1 MNKRSFIKNATL
13 TGIGATLGMDALAAL
28 FETKKHSS
36 AAALAADDKFWNQIR
51 TQYMLKPDYI
61 NLENG
66 FYNFI
71 PQPTLEKYIQHIRD
85 INYQGSYYMRT
96 VQRDNKKRMAAKL
109 AAVAGCSPEE
119 LIITRNTTESLDLVI
134 AGQDWKAGDEAL
146 MAIQDY
152 GSMLD
157 MFEQVSKRYGVV
169 LNKVSI
175 PNLPASDEEIVSL
188 YEKAITPK
196 TKLLMI
202 LHMVNITGH
211 ILPVRKICG
220 MAHSKGVEVMVDGAH
235 AFAHIQYK
243 ISELDCDYY
252 GTSLHKWMSVPLG
265 AGFLFVKKE
274 KIAKTWPLIGDG
286 TKDLSDIRR
295 LNHIGTHACATDLTI
310 EDAIDFYN
318 MIGAERKEKRLRYIQ
333 QYWTSR
339 VKNVPKIIINT
350 PTDDKRSCGIANVGI
365 AGMTPADLA
374 KRLMDEHKIFTVAID
389 TANVHGCRITPNV
402 YTSLEELDAF
412 VAALK
417 KLAASDGQFQRNRQR
432 PESYLGTQ

>member
-51 TQYMLKPDYI
+51 SQYMLKPDYI

-119 LIITRNTTESLDLVI
+119 LIITRNTTESLDLII

-175 PNLPASDEEIVSL
+175 PNLPDSDEEIVSL

-202 LHMVNITGH
+202 PHMVNITGH
-211 ILPVRKICG
+211 ILPVRKICD

-339 VKNVPKIIINT
+339 VKNIPKIIINT

-374 KRLMDEHKIFTVAID
+374 KRLMEEHKIFTVAID

-402 YTSLEELDAF
+402 YTTVEELDAF

-417 KLAASDGQFQRNRQR
+417 KLAA
-432 PESYLGTQ
+432 

>member
-36 AAALAADDKFWNQIR
+36 AAALAADDQFWNQIR
-51 TQYMLKPDYI
+51 SQYMLKPDYI

-134 AGQDWKAGDEAL
+134 AGQDWKASDEAL

-175 PNLPASDEEIVSL
+175 PNLPDSDEEIVSL

-202 LHMVNITGH
+202 PHMVNITGQ
-211 ILPVRKICG
+211 ILPVRKICD

-374 KRLMDEHKIFTVAID
+374 KRLMEEHKIFTVAID

-402 YTSLEELDAF
+402 YTTVEELDAF

-417 KLAASDGQFQRNRQR
+417 KLAA
-432 PESYLGTQ
+432 

>member
-36 AAALAADDKFWNQIR
+36 AAALAADDQFWNQIR
-51 TQYMLKPDYI
+51 SQYMLKPDYI

-134 AGQDWKAGDEAL
+134 AGQDWKAGDEAV

-152 GSMLD
+152 GAMLD
-157 MFEQVSKRYGVV
+157 MFEQVSKRYGVA

-188 YEKAITPK
+188 YEKVITPK

-202 LHMVNITGH
+202 PHMVNITGQ
-211 ILPVRKICG
+211 ILPVRKICD
-220 MAHSKGVEVMVDGAH
+220 MAHSKGVEVVVDGAH

-374 KRLMDEHKIFTVAID
+374 KRLMEEHKIFTVAID

-402 YTSLEELDAF
+402 YTTVEELDAF

-417 KLAASDGQFQRNRQR
+417 KLAA
-432 PESYLGTQ
+432 

>member
-13 TGIGATLGMDALAAL
+13 TGIGASLGMDALAAL
-28 FETKKHSS
+28 FETRKNTS
-36 AAALAADDKFWNQIR
+36 AAALAADDQFWNQIR
-51 TQYMLKPDYI
+51 SQYMLKPDYI

-109 AAVAGCSPEE
+109 AAVAGCSAEE

-152 GSMLD
+152 GAMLD

-169 LNKVSI
+169 LKKVSI
-175 PNLPASDEEIVSL
+175 PNLPVSDEEIVSL
-188 YEKAITPK
+188 YEKAITAK

-202 LHMVNITGH
+202 PHMVNITGQ
-211 ILPVRKICG
+211 ILPVRKICD

-286 TKDLSDIRR
+286 TTDLSDIRR

-339 VKNVPKIIINT
+339 IKNVPKIIINT

-374 KRLMDEHKIFTVAID
+374 KRLMEEHKIFTVAID

-402 YTSLEELDAF
+402 YTTVEELDAF

-417 KLAASDGQFQRNRQR
+417 KLAA
-432 PESYLGTQ
+432 

>member
-202 LHMVNITGH
+202 PHMVNITGQ
-211 ILPVRKICG
+211 ILPVRKICD

-350 PTDDKRSCGIANVGI
+350 PTDEKRSCGIANVGI

-402 YTSLEELDAF
+402 YTTVEELDAF

-417 KLAASDGQFQRNRQR
+417 KLAA
-432 PESYLGTQ
+432 

>member
-36 AAALAADDKFWNQIR
+36 AAALAADDQFWNQIR
-51 TQYMLKPDYI
+51 TQYMIKPDYI

-119 LIITRNTTESLDLVI
+119 LIITRNTTESLDLII

-202 LHMVNITGH
+202 PHMVNITGQ
-211 ILPVRKICG
+211 ILPVRKICD
-220 MAHSKGVEVMVDGAH
+220 MAHNKGVEVMVDGAH

-402 YTSLEELDAF
+402 YTTVEELDAF

-417 KLAASDGQFQRNRQR
+417 KLAA
-432 PESYLGTQ
+432 

>member
-1 MNKRSFIKNATL
+1 MNKRSFIKNAAL
-13 TGIGATLGMDALAAL
+13 SGIGATLGMDALASL
-28 FETKKHSS
+28 FDAKKNVS
-36 AAALAADDKFWNQIR
+36 ATALAADDAFWKNIRNQYI
-51 TQYMLKPDYI
+51 LKPDYI

-71 PQPTLEKYIQHIRD
+71 PQPTLEKYIEHIRH
-85 INYQGSYYMRT
+85 INFHGSHYMRT

-109 AAVAGCSPEE
+109 AEVAGCSPDE
-119 LIITRNTTESLDLVI
+119 LIITRNTTESLDLII

-152 GSMLD
+152 GAMLD
-157 MFEQVSKRYGVV
+157 MFDQVSQRYGVV

-188 YEKAITPK
+188 YEKAITPR

-202 LHMVNITGH
+202 PHMVNITGQ
-211 ILPVRKICG
+211 ILPVRKICD

-243 ISELDCDYY
+243 INDLGCDYY
-252 GTSLHKWMSVPLG
+252 GTSLHKWLSVPLG
-265 AGFLFVKKE
+265 AGFLYVKKD
-274 KIAKTWPLIGDG
+274 KIAKVWPLIGDG
-286 TKDLSDIRR
+286 NKDLDDIRR
-295 LNHIGTHACATDLTI
+295 LNHVGTHPSATDLTV

-365 AGMTPADLA
+365 DGMTPADLA
-374 KRLMDEHKIFTVAID
+374 KRLMEEHKIFTVAID

-402 YTSLEELDAF
+402 YTTVEELDAF

-417 KLAASDGQFQRNRQR
+417 KLAA
-432 PESYLGTQ
+432 

>member
-1 MNKRSFIKNATL
+1 MNKRSFIKTATL
-13 TGIGATLGMDALAAL
+13 SGIGSAMGMDALASL
-28 FETKKHSS
+28 FDAKKNVS
-36 AAALAADDKFWNQIR
+36 ATALAADDAFWKNIRNQYI
-51 TQYMLKPDYI
+51 LKPDYI

-71 PQPTLEKYIQHIRD
+71 PQPTLEKYIEHIRH
-85 INYQGSYYMRT
+85 INFHGSHYMRT

-109 AAVAGCSPEE
+109 AEVAGCSPDE
-119 LIITRNTTESLDLVI
+119 LIITRNTTESLDLII

-152 GSMLD
+152 GAMLD
-157 MFEQVSKRYGVV
+157 MFDQVSRRYGVV

-188 YEKAITPK
+188 YEKAITPR

-202 LHMVNITGH
+202 PHMVNITGH
-211 ILPVRKICG
+211 ILPVRKICD
-220 MAHSKGVEVMVDGAH
+220 MAHGKGVEVMVDGAH

-243 ISELDCDYY
+243 INDLGCDYY
-252 GTSLHKWMSVPLG
+252 GTSLHKWLSVPLG
-265 AGFLFVKKE
+265 AGFLYVKKD
-274 KIAKTWPLIGDG
+274 KIAKVWPLIGDG
-286 TKDLSDIRR
+286 NKDLDDIRR
-295 LNHIGTHACATDLTI
+295 LNHVGTHPSATDLTI

-365 AGMTPADLA
+365 NGMTPADLA

-402 YTSLEELDAF
+402 YTTLEELDAF

-417 KLAASDGQFQRNRQR
+417 KLAA
-432 PESYLGTQ
+432 

>member
-1 MNKRSFIKNATL
+1 MNKRSFIKTATL
-13 TGIGATLGMDALAAL
+13 SGIGSAMGMDALASL
-28 FETKKHSS
+28 FDAKKNVS
-36 AAALAADDKFWNQIR
+36 ATALAADDSFWKNIRNQYI
-51 TQYMLKPDYI
+51 LKPDYI

-71 PQPTLEKYIQHIRD
+71 PQPTLEKYIEHIRH
-85 INYQGSYYMRT
+85 INFHGSHYMRT

-109 AAVAGCSPEE
+109 AEVAGCSPDE
-119 LIITRNTTESLDLVI
+119 LIITRNTTESLDLII

-152 GSMLD
+152 GAMLD
-157 MFEQVSKRYGVV
+157 MFDQVSRRYGVV

-188 YEKAITPK
+188 YEKAITPR

-202 LHMVNITGH
+202 PHMVNITGQ
-211 ILPVRKICG
+211 ILPVRKICD

-243 ISELDCDYY
+243 INDLRCDYY
-252 GTSLHKWMSVPLG
+252 GTSLHKWLSVPLG
-265 AGFLFVKKE
+265 AGFLYVKKD
-274 KIAKTWPLIGDG
+274 KIAKVWPLIGDG
-286 TKDLSDIRR
+286 NKDLDDIRR
-295 LNHIGTHACATDLTI
+295 LNHVGTHPSATDLTV

-365 AGMTPADLA
+365 DGMTPADLA

-402 YTSLEELDAF
+402 YTTLEELDAF

-417 KLAASDGQFQRNRQR
+417 KLAA
-432 PESYLGTQ
+432 

>member
-13 TGIGATLGMDALAAL
+13 TGIGASLGMDALAAL

-51 TQYMLKPDYI
+51 SQYMLKPDYI

-96 VQRDNKKRMAAKL
+96 VQRDNKKRMATKL

-202 LHMVNITGH
+202 PHMVNITGH
-211 ILPVRKICG
+211 ILPVRKICD

-417 KLAASDGQFQRNRQR
+417 KLAA
-432 PESYLGTQ
+432 

>member
-1 MNKRSFIKNATL
+1 MNKRSFIKNATV

-36 AAALAADDKFWNQIR
+36 AAALAADDQFWNQIR

-109 AAVAGCSPEE
+109 SAVAGCSPEE
-119 LIITRNTTESLDLVI
+119 LIITRNTTESLDLII

-175 PNLPASDEEIVSL
+175 PNLPDSDEEIVSL

-202 LHMVNITGH
+202 PHMVNITGH
-211 ILPVRKICG
+211 ILPVRKICD

-339 VKNVPKIIINT
+339 VKNIPKIIINT

-402 YTSLEELDAF
+402 YTTVEELDAF

-417 KLAASDGQFQRNRQR
+417 KLAA
-432 PESYLGTQ
+432 

>member
-51 TQYMLKPDYI
+51 SQYMLKPDYI

-202 LHMVNITGH
+202 PHMVNITGH
-211 ILPVRKICG
+211 ILPVRKICD

-417 KLAASDGQFQRNRQR
+417 KLAA
-432 PESYLGTQ
+432 

>member
-1 MNKRSFIKNATL
+1 MNKRSFIKTAAL
-13 TGIGATLGMDALAAL
+13 SGIGSAMGMDALASMFDA
-28 FETKKHSS
+28 KKNVS
-36 AAALAADDKFWNQIR
+36 ATVLAADDAFWKKIRNQYI
-51 TQYMLKPDYI
+51 LKPDYI

-71 PQPTLEKYIQHIRD
+71 PQPTLEKYIEHIRH
-85 INYQGSYYMRT
+85 INFHGSHYMRT

-109 AAVAGCSPEE
+109 AEVAGCSPDE
-119 LIITRNTTESLDLVI
+119 LIITRNTTESLDLII

-152 GSMLD
+152 GAMLD
-157 MFEQVSKRYGVV
+157 MFDQVSRRYGVV

-202 LHMVNITGH
+202 PHMVNITGQ
-211 ILPVRKICG
+211 ILPVRKICD

-243 ISELDCDYY
+243 INDLACDYY
-252 GTSLHKWMSVPLG
+252 GTSLHKWLSVPLG
-265 AGFLFVKKE
+265 AGFLYVKKD
-274 KIAKTWPLIGDG
+274 KIAKVWPLIGDG
-286 TKDLSDIRR
+286 NKDLDDIRR
-295 LNHIGTHACATDLTI
+295 LNHVGTHPSATDLTI

-318 MIGAERKEKRLRYIQ
+318 MIGAEKKEQRMRYLQ

-365 AGMTPADLA
+365 NGMTPADLA
-374 KRLMDEHKIFTVAID
+374 KRLMEEHKIFTVAID

-402 YTSLEELDAF
+402 YTTLEELDAF

-417 KLAASDGQFQRNRQR
+417 KLAA
-432 PESYLGTQ
+432 

>member
-36 AAALAADDKFWNQIR
+36 AAALAADDQFWNQIR

-119 LIITRNTTESLDLVI
+119 LIITRNTTESLDLII

-175 PNLPASDEEIVSL
+175 PNLPDSDEEIVSL

-202 LHMVNITGH
+202 PHMVNITGH
-211 ILPVRKICG
+211 ILPVRKICD

-402 YTSLEELDAF
+402 YTTVEELDAF

-417 KLAASDGQFQRNRQR
+417 KLAA
-432 PESYLGTQ
+432 

>member
-13 TGIGATLGMDALAAL
+13 TGIGASLGMDALAAL

-85 INYQGSYYMRT
+85 INYQGSFYMRT

-196 TKLLMI
+196 TKLLMVP
-202 LHMVNITGH
+202 HMVNITGQ
-211 ILPVRKICG
+211 ILPVRKICD

-333 QYWTSR
+333 HYWTSR
-339 VKNVPKIIINT
+339 VKNIPKIIINT

-402 YTSLEELDAF
+402 YTTLEELDAF

-417 KLAASDGQFQRNRQR
+417 KLAA
-432 PESYLGTQ
+432 

>member
-157 MFEQVSKRYGVV
+157 MFEQVSQRYGVV

-202 LHMVNITGH
+202 PHMVNITGH
-211 ILPVRKICG
+211 ILPVRKICD

-417 KLAASDGQFQRNRQR
+417 KLAA
-432 PESYLGTQ
+432 

>member
-36 AAALAADDKFWNQIR
+36 AAALAADDQFWNQIR
-51 TQYMLKPDYI
+51 TQYMIKPDYI

-175 PNLPASDEEIVSL
+175 PNLPDSDEEIVSL
-188 YEKAITPK
+188 YEKAITLK

-202 LHMVNITGH
+202 PHMVNITGH
-211 ILPVRKICG
+211 ILPVRKICD
-220 MAHSKGVEVMVDGAH
+220 MAHRKGVEVMVDGAH

-402 YTSLEELDAF
+402 YTTLEELDAF

-417 KLAASDGQFQRNRQR
+417 KLAA
-432 PESYLGTQ
+432 

>member
-1 MNKRSFIKNATL
+1 MNKRSFIKTAAL
-13 TGIGATLGMDALAAL
+13 SGIGSAMGMDALASMFDA
-28 FETKKHSS
+28 KKNVS
-36 AAALAADDKFWNQIR
+36 ATALAADDAFWKKIRNQYI
-51 TQYMLKPDYI
+51 LKPDYI

-71 PQPTLEKYIQHIRD
+71 PQPTLEKYIEHIRH
-85 INYQGSYYMRT
+85 INFHGSHYMRT

-109 AAVAGCSPEE
+109 AEVAGCSPDE
-119 LIITRNTTESLDLVI
+119 LIITRNTTESLDLII

-152 GSMLD
+152 GAMLD
-157 MFEQVSKRYGVV
+157 MFDQVSRRYGVV

-202 LHMVNITGH
+202 PHMVNITGQ
-211 ILPVRKICG
+211 ILPVRKICD

-243 ISELDCDYY
+243 INDLACDYY
-252 GTSLHKWMSVPLG
+252 GTSLHKWLSVPLG
-265 AGFLFVKKE
+265 AGFLYVKKD
-274 KIAKTWPLIGDG
+274 KIAKVWPLIGDG
-286 TKDLSDIRR
+286 NKDLDDIRR
-295 LNHIGTHACATDLTI
+295 LNHVGTHPSATDLTI

-318 MIGAERKEKRLRYIQ
+318 MIGAEKKEQRMRYLQ

-350 PTDDKRSCGIANVGI
+350 PTDVKRSCGIANVGI
-365 AGMTPADLA
+365 NGMTPADLA
-374 KRLMDEHKIFTVAID
+374 KRLMEEHKIFTVAID

-402 YTSLEELDAF
+402 YTTLEELDAF
-412 VAALK
+412 IAALK
-417 KLAASDGQFQRNRQR
+417 KLAA
-432 PESYLGTQ
+432 

>member
-13 TGIGATLGMDALAAL
+13 TGIGASLGMDALAAL

-51 TQYMLKPDYI
+51 IQYMLKPDYI

-85 INYQGSYYMRT
+85 INYQGSFYMRT

-196 TKLLMI
+196 TKLLMVP
-202 LHMVNITGH
+202 HMVNITGQ
-211 ILPVRKICG
+211 ILPVRKICD

-402 YTSLEELDAF
+402 YTTLEELDAF

-417 KLAASDGQFQRNRQR
+417 KLAA
-432 PESYLGTQ
+432 